1 MLDSLRILTIFPEMF
16 DQFQEFGVVGKAIR
30 TKKIQFSVHDLRDF
44 GVGKHKDVDDS
55 PYGGGPGMVMRP
67 EPFYDLI
74 ESLKYSYD
82 EVPYVVLTSPRGKL
96 LNQKMIENLSEKKC
110 IYLLCGRYEGVD
122 QRVSDLLVDE
132 ELSLGNY
139 ILSGGEVPA
148 MVISDCLIRQ
158 IPGTLGSSASLK
170 SESFSDQLNGKK
182 KEPVYTKP
190 RQFLGQEI
198 PKILLSG
205 NHEKI
210 SKWRNEMQK

>member
-16 DQFQEFGVVGKAIR
+16 DQFQEFGVVGKAIQ
-30 TKKIQFSVHDLRDF
+30 TKKIQFNVHDLRDF

-74 ESLKYSYD
+74 ESLKNSYD

-122 QRVSDLLVDE
+122 QRVLNDFVDE
-132 ELSLGNY
+132 EISLGDY
-139 ILSGGEVPA
+139 VISGGEIPS
-148 MVISDCLIRQ
+148 MVIMEGVCRLIS
-158 IPGTLGSSASLK
+158 GTIDDEESVK
-170 SESFSDQLNGKK
+170 QESFHNN
-182 KEPVYTKP
+182 
-190 RQFLGQEI
+190 
-198 PKILLSG
+198 LL
-205 NHEKI
+205 
-210 SKWRNEMQK
+210 